1 MHPIST
7 PGRPRRGHA
16 RTAAA
21 AAALTTLLTALLTAL
36 APALAPAVAA
46 AVTPQARAAGHAPEP
61 GHSPAPGHSPGPSAS
76 PAPSQLPTPVISV
89 GPGHQHGH
97 GHKGHGH
104 PGRTVA
110 APQAPAGSGPQL
122 SIAVTDGRTSV
133 QEGDQLTYTVQLRNI
148 GRHDV
153 RRLRLVQTLP
163 AGLRLISATR
173 RPATRPGS
181 LTWRISLPAGHTDTF
196 RVTGRVG
203 RTPGQL
209 LRLATVVCASA
220 GSGTRPIVCGA
231 HSDELPAGAVA
242 GAQEGRAAASAA
254 SERTRREVLRPAAA
268 GLGLLLIISVTWL
281 LIRRRR
287 RISRMG
293 SQQPGPS

>member
-1 MHPIST
+1 MKPTTT
-7 PGRPRRGHA
+7 PGRPRRGPA

-21 AAALTTLLTALLTAL
+21 AAALTALLTAL
-36 APALAPAVAA
+36 APALAPTGAA
-46 AVTPQARAAGHAPEP
+46 AAATPQAQTAGQ
-61 GHSPAPGHSPGPSAS
+61 SPAPGHSPEPGRSPGPGAS

-89 GPGHQHGH
+89 GHGH
-97 GHKGHGH
+97 HGHGH
-104 PGRTVA
+104 PGRAAA
-110 APQAPAGSGPQL
+110 APPVLAASGPQL

-133 QEGDQLTYTVQLRNI
+133 REGDQLTYTVQLHNI
-148 GRHDV
+148 GRHSA

-163 AGLRLISATR
+163 AGLKLISASR

-181 LTWRISLPAGHTDTF
+181 LTWRISLAAGHTETF

-220 GSGTRPIVCGA
+220 GASTRPIVCGA

-242 GAQEGRAAASAA
+242 AARAARAAASAA
-254 SERTRREVLRPAAA
+254 SGRTRTELLRPAAA
-268 GLGLLLIISVTWL
+268 GLGLLLIITVTWL

-287 RISRMG
+287 RIG